1 MNLTEELKQLEARR
15 VHLQSRLDAAILA
28 GSKHR
33 TLGSQ
38 LTSSDAYARTQLR
51 DLQNY
56 NKAFTTIKTTKPLLE
71 STNSIVEFLAILS
84 NNEITSDSDALQDT
98 TAPRFIAHEILSFLH
113 TLTKQDILTTSST
126 TASNQSITKSLQH
139 LREYHVQT
147 VLNVEQES
155 LTSANLLLKVD
166 SIKGQNMTAEMEM
179 QGLREAV
186 KYLQS
191 VVDKLPVAK
200 ATGTEATA
208 GGTTPEKI
216 ISSSLSA
223 STISQEIK
231 NNLVLQIRCQ
241 ELLSNAEQ
249 TATSI
254 ATNLFPYVRDELPR
268 LVDGVRKDIENV
280 SAHDVVLTALTSNNS
295 TQTSDGMNG
304 TNENDEKEEC
314 FEQLANKKILSGVA
328 AALYSE
334 ALKEVGTISSRAT
347 VSVLQQVEKHRTELL
362 EALEINQEKLLKVE
376 TKIQTFEKSIKEEKR
391 AAMRTTKAPSGNQR
405 NKQTFKK

>member
-1 MNLTEELKQLEARR
+1 MNLTDELKQLEARR
-15 VHLQSRLDAAILA
+15 VQLQTRLDSAILS
-28 GSKHR
+28 GSKHK

-71 STNSIVEFLAILS
+71 SINNIVEFLAILS

-200 ATGTEATA
+200 STGTEATA
-208 GGTTPEKI
+208 GGTTPQKTK

-268 LVDGVRKDIENV
+268 LVDGVRKDIANV
-280 SAHDVVLTALTSNNS
+280 SAHDVVLTALTNTS
-295 TQTSDGMNG
+295 TKTSDGMNC
-304 TNENDEKEEC
+304 TNENDEKKEC

-376 TKIQTFEKSIKEEKR
+376 PKILAFEKSITEEKR
-391 AAMRTTKAPSGNQR
+391 AAMRTTKAPSG
-405 NKQTFKK
+405 TPEV

>member
-1 MNLTEELKQLEARR
+1 MNLTDELKQLEARR
-15 VHLQSRLDAAILA
+15 VHLQTRLDTAILS
-28 GSKHR
+28 GSKHK

-71 STNSIVEFLAILS
+71 SINNIVEFLAILS

-113 TLTKQDILTTSST
+113 NLTQQDILTTSST

-139 LREYHVQT
+139 LREFHVQT

-200 ATGTEATA
+200 STGTEATA
-208 GGTTPEKI
+208 GGTTPQKTK

-280 SAHDVVLTALTSNNS
+280 SAHDVVLTALTSS
-295 TQTSDGMNG
+295 QTSDGMNG

-362 EALEINQEKLLKVE
+362 EALEINQEKLLKVD
-376 TKIQTFEKSIKEEKR
+376 TKILAFENVINQEKR
-391 AAMRTTKAPSGNQR
+391 AAMRTTKAPSG
-405 NKQTFKK
+405 TFAEV

>member
-1 MNLTEELKQLEARR
+1 MNLTDELKQLEARR
-15 VHLQSRLDAAILA
+15 VQLQTRLDSAILS

-71 STNSIVEFLAILS
+71 SINNIVEFLAILS

-113 TLTKQDILTTSST
+113 NLTQQDILTTSST

-208 GGTTPEKI
+208 GGTTPQKKK

-268 LVDGVRKDIENV
+268 LVDGVRKDIANV
-280 SAHDVVLTALTSNNS
+280 STQGVVLTALTSTS

-304 TNENDEKEEC
+304 TNENDEKKEC

-362 EALEINQEKLLKVE
+362 EALEINQEKLLKVD
-376 TKIQTFEKSIKEEKR
+376 TKILAFENVINQEKR
-391 AAMRTTKAPSGNQR
+391 AAMRTTKAPSG
-405 NKQTFKK
+405 TFAEV

>member
-1 MNLTEELKQLEARR
+1 MIHELKQLEARR
-15 VHLQSRLDAAILA
+15 VHLQQRLDTAILS
-28 GSKHR
+28 GSKHK

-71 STNSIVEFLAILS
+71 SINNIVEFLAILS

-113 TLTKQDILTTSST
+113 NLTQQDILTTSST

-208 GGTTPEKI
+208 GGTTPQKKK

-268 LVDGVRKDIENV
+268 LVDGVRKDIANV
-280 SAHDVVLTALTSNNS
+280 STQGVVLTALTSTS

-304 TNENDEKEEC
+304 TNENDEKKEC

-362 EALEINQEKLLKVE
+362 EALEINQEKLLKVD
-376 TKIQTFEKSIKEEKR
+376 TKILAFENVINQEKR
-391 AAMRTTKAPSGNQR
+391 AAMRTTKAPSG
-405 NKQTFKK
+405 TFAEV

>member
-1 MNLTEELKQLEARR
+1 MNLTDELKQLEARR
-15 VHLQSRLDAAILA
+15 VHLQQRLDTAILS

-71 STNSIVEFLAILS
+71 SINNIVEFLAILS

-113 TLTKQDILTTSST
+113 NLTQQDILTTSST

-200 ATGTEATA
+200 STGTEATA
-208 GGTTPEKI
+208 GGTTPQKTK

-280 SAHDVVLTALTSNNS
+280 SAHDVVLTALTNTS
-295 TQTSDGMNG
+295 TKTSDGMNG
-304 TNENDEKEEC
+304 TNENDEKKEY

-376 TKIQTFEKSIKEEKR
+376 TKILAFENVVDCEKR
-391 AAMRTTKAPSGNQR
+391 AAMRTTKAPSG
-405 NKQTFKK
+405 TFAE

>member
-1 MNLTEELKQLEARR
+1 MNLTDELKQLEARR
-15 VHLQSRLDAAILA
+15 VHLQTRLDTAILS
-28 GSKHR
+28 GSKHK

-71 STNSIVEFLAILS
+71 SINNIVEFLAILS

-113 TLTKQDILTTSST
+113 NLTQQDILSTSST

-200 ATGTEATA
+200 STGTEATA
-208 GGTTPEKI
+208 GGTTPQKTK

-280 SAHDVVLTALTSNNS
+280 SAHDVVLTALTSS
-295 TQTSDGMNG
+295 QTSDGMNG
-304 TNENDEKEEC
+304 TNENDEKKEY

-362 EALEINQEKLLKVE
+362 EALEINQEKLLKVD
-376 TKIQTFEKSIKEEKR
+376 TKILAFEKSITEEKR
-391 AAMRTTKAPSGNQR
+391 AAMRTTKAPSG
-405 NKQTFKK
+405 TPEV